1 MINNFTGILTRLSEF
16 IDFLLASVLL
26 TVLLMLTNKKWRGI
40 KDLLLIIVG
49 ASLTGYLCSS
59 ALRYMFP
66 EIYGISEQIGN
77 SIASV
82 GMFLLLLTI
91 VEKDYWMMAKEMIQE
106 KLKEKLKD
114 VLFPNLPKDE

>member
-1 MINNFTGILTRLSEF
+1 MINNFTEILTRLSEF
-16 IDFLLASVLL
+16 IDFFLASILL
-26 TVLLMLTNKKWRGI
+26 TVLLMLTNKKWRGL
-40 KDLLLIIVG
+40 KDLVLIVIG
-49 ASLTGYLCSS
+49 SSLTGYLCSS